1 MRPFQN
7 LNASLLVCLS
17 CSFSHPKKKG
27 RKIIAFVARHRLSS
41 RKDIC
46 ICIIMRRTLLC
57 LLLNVSGESPSFRA
71 KPGLRNL
78 LADAQMSPYKEQFK
92 DYWATPVPFADREFG
107 EKPKLGEP
115 IPTRRA
121 ATSII
126 VGRNQHANPEAV
138 AAGADND
145 YKVLMMFREA
155 KGRYLRD
162 QFVFPSSPVRLDDT
176 TEDWK
181 KILRRRGL
189 TTHYPDLSSR
199 LTAHRALLSMANL
212 LVIPKEGGG
221 IAEVE
226 GPPGPRKWHLIVW
239 SQPSAMKQLIDVL
252 ELPMET
258 TLSQFLP
265 FRRIITP
272 ETETF
277 RFDNLCYLIPFDKV
291 ADVQY
296 TLSTEGEKLVW
307 VSPLEAIARFNAG
320 IMNMP
325 TANVIALSELHQE
338 CPTFADI
345 QNKTSMDSPREVL
358 PELYHHG
365 QTNVATVVLPSDI
378 AHSTATEE
386 DKKRTMIR
394 RFQYTKDYPYGVRA
408 VLEERVATHEELSQP
423 LVKDTPALLEEATE
437 SDYMYADIPYPEA
450 QHQEGAT
457 AYAVPSYEFQEGK
470 MNAEGLIPLRHSH
483 MKSELSSSL
492 ISGSPNSRDTSFR
505 EDEGEDPHTLDAGTS
520 PLKNWYDK

>member
-1 MRPFQN
+1 MHR
-7 LNASLLVCLS
+7 
-17 CSFSHPKKKG
+17 SF
-27 RKIIAFVARHRLSS
+27 
-41 RKDIC
+41 IC
-46 ICIIMRRTLLC
+46 F
-57 LLLNVSGESPSFRA
+57 LLNVSGESPSFRA

-107 EKPKLGEP
+107 EKPKIGEP
-115 IPTRRA
+115 IPSRQASTA
-121 ATSII
+121 II
-126 VGRNQHANPEAV
+126 VGRNLHANPEAV
-138 AAGADND
+138 AAGGDND

-162 QFVFPSSPVRLDDT
+162 QFIFPSTPLRLEDT

-181 KILRRRGL
+181 KVLRRRGL
-189 TTHYPDLSSR
+189 TKHYSDLSSR
-199 LTAHRALLSMANL
+199 LAAHRSLLSMANL

-252 ELPMET
+252 ELPMES
-258 TLSQFLP
+258 TLSQFSP

-277 RFDNLCYLIPFDKV
+277 RFDNLFYTISFDKI

-325 TANVIALSELHQE
+325 TANMIALSELHNE
-338 CPTFADI
+338 CPTFADV
-345 QNKTSMDSPREVL
+345 QKKTFSDVPRVVL

-365 QTNVATVVLPSDI
+365 QTNVATVVLPGDV
-378 AHSTATEE
+378 AHSTTSAS
-386 DKKRTMIR
+386 DKKKNLVR

-408 VLEERVATHEELSQP
+408 VLEERVATDEELSQQ
-423 LVKDTPALLEEATE
+423 LLKDSPALLEEANE
-437 SDYMYADIPYPEA
+437 SDYMYAEVPYPKRH
-450 QHQEGAT
+450 HQEGST

-470 MNAEGLIPLRHSH
+470 MNPDGLISLRHSH
-483 MKSELSSSL
+483 MQSTASTRRTSENMPT
-492 ISGSPNSRDTSFR
+492 IGSRFGEEEEKDFSRSKN
-505 EDEGEDPHTLDAGTS
+505 EAS
-520 PLKNWYDK
+520 PALTNWYDK